1 MTHRP
6 PRYAELH
13 AHSAFS
19 FLDGASHPEE
29 LAAEGAR
36 LGLSA
41 LAITDHDGLYGVVRF
56 SQAAAKVS
64 LPTVFGAELHLP
76 VPAGSGAPVLD
87 PPTGVPDPRSTHL
100 LALARGPQGYRN
112 LSRAIATAHLA
123 TGTKGAADYRLE
135 GLGHEADGQWL
146 VLTGCRKG
154 AVRRAL
160 VTEGRAAARR
170 ELDRLVAV
178 FGAGNVAV
186 EITADDDPRTADLHD
201 ALADLAADARLPLVA
216 TTAAHYA
223 RPRDADL
230 AGALAAVRARSSLDD
245 MDGWLPGA
253 PTAHLRSA
261 AEMLTRHR
269 RYPEAVATAAALG
282 DECAFDLSLVAPRL
296 PPYPVPDGHTEATW
310 LRELVRRGAEDRYGP
325 RPRPG
330 ESERVPGAWRQI
342 DHELKVIEDLEFP
355 GYFLVVYDLVEFCRV
370 HGILAQGRGSAANSA
385 VCYALGITAV
395 DAVKHGLLF
404 ERFLAPERDGP
415 PDIDVDIESE
425 RREEVIQHVYATFGR
440 THAAQVANVISY
452 RPKSAVRDAARA
464 LGYDVGQADAWSKSI
479 ERWGSLRGP
488 DPSSPAADRA
498 AKERDIATKTAEKD
512 ARVAALW
519 GPVSPGSVAPGREV
533 GVARA
538 AYPPRASSLGP
549 LPPDPTTA
557 ARATPTSPRTGTSR
571 GGASGDDG
579 LTSRRTGTFRDGAS
593 RDATS
598 GGRGERPHVGHRGD
612 WSPDL
617 TGRAVRPRVVD
628 PLAEDQ
634 GDGHGRGRGV
644 GTAEGRGRAWREGP
658 RDEGP
663 DGRPERGPHPPVGG
677 DRERG
682 DHRNRI
688 EGALRAD
695 DTHDV
700 VPEQRPPSAAEDGE
714 IPDEVLDLADRMLR
728 LPRHLGIHS
737 GGMVMCDRPVIEVC
751 PVEWA
756 RMEGRTVLQ
765 WDKEDCADAGLVKFD
780 LLGLGM
786 LTALRIGFGLVE
798 QHEGSHLELHTLPE
812 DDPAVYDLLC
822 AADTVGVFQVESRAQ
837 MATLPRLRPRRF
849 YDIVIEVALIR
860 PGPIQGGSVHP
871 YINRARGREPVTF
884 LHPLLE
890 KSLGKTLGVPLF
902 QEQLMQMAI
911 DVAGF
916 SPAESDQLRR
926 AMGSKRSVERM
937 EALHGRLLEGMA
949 RNGVPPDVGEQ
960 IYDKLKAFADF
971 GFPESHAY
979 SFAFL
984 VYASSWLK
992 VHHPAAFYAG
1002 LLAAQPMG
1010 FYSPQSLVADA
1021 RRRGVTVL
1029 RPDVNASGVEATVER
1044 LPADGGTGEGGDRA
1058 RAYPPDPRPSGPPA
1072 RPDHGP
1078 RRSPP
1083 SPVPAPSGGPRIDTA
1098 FGPEPDL
1105 GLAVRLGLASVRGLG
1120 KQAAERIVAAR
1131 DGGPGTASSGLA
1143 SPWADD
1149 GPRPFTDLRDL
1160 VRRVDLTTAQ
1170 LEGLATA
1177 GATESLGTTRREAL
1191 WAAGALSQEGP
1202 DTLPGVSVGVE
1213 APALPGMTDVET
1225 AVADVWATGVSTD
1238 SYPTQHVRAGLD
1250 AAGVLTVAGAVRAA
1264 EAIERADEAERA
1276 AGEPPGTRTRPGS
1289 RVAVGGVVTH
1299 RQRPGT
1305 ARGVTFLSLEDETGI
1320 LNVVC
1325 SAGLWR
1331 RFRKVAR
1338 ASAAMVVRGRLE
1350 RADGATNLV
1359 AEHLAPLSLQVSTT
1373 SRDFR

>member
-1 MTHRP
+1 MPT

-36 LGLSA
+36 LGLTA
-41 LAITDHDGLYGVVRF
+41 LAVTDHDGLYGVVRF
-56 SQAAAKVS
+56 AEAARKVGLDS
-64 LPTVFGAELHLP
+64 IFGAELHLP
-76 VPAGSGAPVLD
+76 APAPSGAPVLD

-100 LALARGPQGYRN
+100 LVLARGPQGYRN
-112 LSRAIATAHLA
+112 LSSAIGTAHLA
-123 TGTKGAADYRLE
+123 TGTKGAADHRLDT
-135 GLGHEADGQWL
+135 LGEQADGQWL

-160 VTEGRAAARR
+160 VTTGRDAARR
-170 ELDRLVAV
+170 ELDRLVAT
-178 FGAGNVAV
+178 FGADNVAV

-201 ALADLAADARLPLVA
+201 ALAALATDAHLPLVA

-261 AEMLTRHR
+261 AEMLARHR
-269 RYPEAVATAAALG
+269 RHPEAVATAAALG
-282 DECAFDLSLVAPRL
+282 DECAFDLRLVAPAL

-325 RPRPG
+325 RG
-330 ESERVPGAWRQI
+330 SERVPGAWAQI
-342 DHELKVIEDLEFP
+342 DHELRVIEDLGFP

-395 DAVKHGLLF
+395 DAVRHGLLF

-415 PDIDVDIESE
+415 PDIDVDIESA
-425 RREEVIQHVYATFGR
+425 RREEVIQHVYGTFGR

-488 DPSSPAADRA
+488 DPTSPAADRA
-498 AKERDIATKTAEKD
+498 AKERDIAAKVVTRTAAKD

-519 GPVSPGSVAPGREV
+519 GPAEGGGPEQVAAGREV

-538 AYPPRASSLGP
+538 ASPPRASPLGP
-549 LPPDPTTA
+549 LPPDPATA
-557 ARATPTSPRTGTSR
+557 ARATPTSPRTGTFR
-571 GGASGDDG
+571 GGAS
-579 LTSRRTGTFRDGAS
+579 RD
-593 RDATS
+593 
-598 GGRGERPHVGHRGD
+598 V
-612 WSPDL
+612 
-617 TGRAVRPRVVD
+617 RVVD
-628 PLAEDQ
+628 PLAEE
-634 GDGHGRGRGV
+634 DGSRRTERGRGV
-644 GTAEGRGRAWREGP
+644 RSAEGRGRVWREDP
-658 RDEGP
+658 RHEGP
-663 DGRPERGPHPPVGG
+663 DSRPERGPHPPAGP
-677 DRERG
+677 DRSRG
-682 DHRNRI
+682 AQPGID
-688 EGALRAD
+688 GALRAD

-700 VPEQRPPSAAEDGE
+700 VPAHRPPSAEQDGE
-714 IPDEVLDLADRMLR
+714 IPGEVLDLADRMLR

-798 QHEGSHLELHTLPE
+798 RHEGSRLELHTLPAE
-812 DDPAVYDLLC
+812 DPAVYDLLC

-837 MATLPRLRPRRF
+837 MATLPRLRPRTF
-849 YDIVIEVALIR
+849 YDIVVEVALIR

-871 YINRARGREPVTF
+871 YINRVRGREPVTF

-890 KSLGKTLGVPLF
+890 KSLGRTMGVPLF

-911 DVAGF
+911 DVADF
-916 SPAESDQLRR
+916 TPAESDQLRR

-937 EALHGRLLEGMA
+937 EALRERLMDGMRKKGVDDA
-949 RNGVPPDVGEQ
+949 RVREQ

-1021 RRRGVTVL
+1021 RRHGVTVL
-1029 RPDVNASGVEATVER
+1029 RPDVNASDVEATVER
-1044 LPADGGTGEGGDRA
+1044 LPSPSPAGGSEDRA

-1083 SPVPAPSGGPRIDTA
+1083 PPGARPPRIDTA

-1120 KQAAERIVAAR
+1120 KDAAERIVAAR
-1131 DGGPGTASSGLA
+1131 DAPSDGGTA
-1143 SPWADD
+1143 
-1149 GPRPFTDLRDL
+1149 RPFRDLRDL
-1160 VRRVDLTTAQ
+1160 VRRVDLTTTQ

-1177 GATESLGTTRREAL
+1177 GATDCLGVTRREAL

-1202 DTLPGVSVGVE
+1202 GTLPGVSVGVE
-1213 APALPGMTDVET
+1213 APPLPGMSDVET
-1225 AVADVWATGVSTD
+1225 SVADVWATGVSTD
-1238 SYPTQHVRAGLD
+1238 SYPTQYVRDGLT
-1250 AAGVLTVAGAVRAA
+1250 AAGVLTVAGAVEVADAIAVADDA
-1264 EAIERADEAERA
+1264 EHA
-1276 AGEPPGTRTRPGS
+1276 AGEAPGTRPGS

-1305 ARGVTFLSLEDETGI
+1305 AGGVTFLSLEDETGI

-1325 SAGLWR
+1325 SPGLWR
-1331 RFRKVAR
+1331 RFRTVAR
-1338 ASAAMVVRGRLE
+1338 SSAAMVVRGRLE

>member
-1 MTHRP
+1 MTDRTTG

-41 LAITDHDGLYGVVRF
+41 LAVTDHDGLYGVVRF
-56 SQAAAKVS
+56 AEAARKVG
-64 LPTVFGAELHLP
+64 LPTIFGAELHLP
-76 VPAGSGAPVLD
+76 VVEHGRTPAGPPVLD

-100 LALARGPQGYRN
+100 LVLARGAQGYRN
-112 LSRAIATAHLA
+112 LSSAIATAHLA
-123 TGTKGAADYRLE
+123 TGTKGAARYDLDA
-135 GLGHEADGQWL
+135 LGAQGAGEWL

-154 AVRRAL
+154 SVRRAL
-160 VTEGRAAARR
+160 VTSGRAAARR

-178 FGAGNVAV
+178 FGEDNVAV
-186 EITADDDPRTADLHD
+186 EITTTDDPRDADLHA

-223 RPRDADL
+223 HPRDADL

-245 MDGWLPGA
+245 LDGWLPGA
-253 PTAHLRSA
+253 PTTHLRSA
-261 AEMLTRHR
+261 AEMLARHHR
-269 RYPEAVATAAALG
+269 HPQAVATAAALG
-282 DECAFDLSLVAPRL
+282 DECAFDLHLVAPDL

-310 LRELVRRGAEDRYGP
+310 LRELVRRGGENRYGP
-325 RPRPG
+325 RDQ
-330 ESERVPGAWRQI
+330 EKIPGAWAQI
-342 DHELKVIEDLEFP
+342 DHELRVIEDLHFP

-370 HGILAQGRGSAANSA
+370 NGILAQGRGSAANSA

-415 PDIDVDIESE
+415 PDIDVDIESG
-425 RREEVIQHVYATFGR
+425 RREEVIQHVYGKFGR

-488 DPSSPAADRA
+488 DPSSPAADRK
-498 AKERDIATKTAEKD
+498 AKERALAAKTAEPATRTARKD
-512 ARVAALW
+512 AATARLW
-519 GPVSPGSVAPGREV
+519 G
-533 GVARA
+533 
-538 AYPPRASSLGP
+538 
-549 LPPDPTTA
+549 
-557 ARATPTSPRTGTSR
+557 SR
-571 GGASGDDG
+571 
-579 LTSRRTGTFRDGAS
+579 
-593 RDATS
+593 
-598 GGRGERPHVGHRGD
+598 D

-617 TGRAVRPRVVD
+617 SGRGTRVVD
-628 PLAEDQ
+628 PLA
-634 GDGHGRGRGV
+634 V
-644 GTAEGRGRAWREGP
+644 
-658 RDEGP
+658 DEG
-663 DGRPERGPHPPVGG
+663 EV
-677 DRERG
+677 
-682 DHRNRI
+682 
-688 EGALRAD
+688 LRAD

-700 VPEQRPPSAAEDGE
+700 VPAHRPPSAAQEGE
-714 IPDEVLDLADRMLR
+714 IPDAVLDLADRMLR

-786 LTALRIGFGLVE
+786 LTALRIGFDLVE
-798 QHEGSHLELHTLPE
+798 RHEGGPRLALHTLPE

-837 MATLPRLRPRRF
+837 MATLPRLQPRNF

-871 YINRARGREPVTF
+871 YINRARGREKVTF
-884 LHPLLE
+884 LHPLLK

-916 SPAESDQLRR
+916 SPKESDQLRR

-937 EALHGRLLEGMA
+937 EELRGRLMDGM
-949 RNGVPPDVGEQ
+949 RKKGVTDPAVREE

-1021 RRRGVTVL
+1021 RRHGVTVL
-1029 RPDVNASGVEATVER
+1029 RPDVNASDVEATVER
-1044 LPADGGTGEGGDRA
+1044 LPADDAAAPADPADTDRPGARTDDSRMLGGEVR
-1058 RAYPPDPRPSGPPA
+1058 
-1072 RPDHGP
+1072 
-1078 RRSPP
+1078 
-1083 SPVPAPSGGPRIDTA
+1083 VDTA

-1105 GLAVRLGLASVRGLG
+1105 TLAVRLGLASVRGLG
-1120 KQAAERIVAAR
+1120 KDAAERVVAAR
-1131 DGGPGTASSGLA
+1131 GAPGEG
-1143 SPWADD
+1143 
-1149 GPRPFTDLRDL
+1149 RPFSDLRDL

-1177 GATESLGTTRREAL
+1177 GATDCLGVTRREAL
-1191 WAAGALSQEGP
+1191 WAAGALAQEGP
-1202 DTLPGVSVGVE
+1202 GTLPGVSVGVE
-1213 APALPGMTDVET
+1213 APALPGMTEVET
-1225 AVADVWATGVSTD
+1225 AVADVWATGVSAD
-1238 SYPTQHVRAGLD
+1238 SYPTQYVRDGLT
-1250 AAGVLTVAGAVRAA
+1250 AAGVLTVVGAVEVSR
-1264 EAIERADEAERA
+1264 EIEQVDEAERA
-1276 AGEPPGTRTRPGS
+1276 AGEVPGTRPHPSS

-1305 ARGVTFLSLEDETGI
+1305 AGGVTFLSLEDETGI

-1325 SAGLWR
+1325 SPGLWQ

-1338 ASAAMVVRGRLE
+1338 GSAALVVRGRLE

-1359 AEHLAPLSLQVSTT
+1359 AEHLAPLSLQVATT
-1373 SRDFR
+1373 SRDFH

>member
-1 MTHRP
+1 MPAHPPPR

-13 AHSAFS
+13 THSAFS

-56 SQAAAKVS
+56 AQAAAKVS

-76 VPAGSGAPVLD
+76 VPSAGGAGVAGPGRPVARGGRVSSGVPVLD
-87 PPTGVPDPRSTHL
+87 PPTGVPDPRATHL
-100 LALARGPQGYRN
+100 LVLARGPQGYRN
-112 LSRAIATAHLA
+112 LSSAIATAHLA
-123 TGTKGAADYRLE
+123 TGTKGAADFRLDR
-135 GLGHEADGQWL
+135 LGEQADGQWL

-160 VTEGRAAARR
+160 VTEGRASARR
-170 ELDRLVAV
+170 ELDRLVAT

-186 EITADDDPRTADLHD
+186 EITATDDPRTADLHA

-223 RPRDADL
+223 GPRDADL

-261 AEMLTRHR
+261 TEMLARHQ
-269 RYPEAVATAAALG
+269 RYPQAVATAAALG
-282 DECAFDLSLVAPRL
+282 DECAFDLRLVAPDL
-296 PPYPVPDGHTEATW
+296 PPYPVPTGHTEATW
-310 LRELVRRGAEDRYGP
+310 LRELVRRGGEDRYGP
-325 RPRPG
+325 RG
-330 ESERVPGAWRQI
+330 SERVPGAWKQI
-342 DHELKVIEDLEFP
+342 DHELRVIEDLHFP

-415 PDIDVDIESE
+415 PDIDVDIESA

-464 LGYDVGQADAWSKSI
+464 LGYDVGQGDAWSKSI

-488 DPSSPAADRA
+488 DPSSPAADRKA
-498 AKERDIATKTAEKD
+498 RESAIASKTAEKD
-512 ARVAALW
+512 AQVTALW
-519 GPVSPGSVAPGREV
+519 GPRPD
-533 GVARA
+533 RA
-538 AYPPRASSLGP
+538 H
-549 LPPDPTTA
+549 T
-557 ARATPTSPRTGTSR
+557 
-571 GGASGDDG
+571 
-579 LTSRRTGTFRDGAS
+579 
-593 RDATS
+593 
-598 GGRGERPHVGHRGD
+598 GHRD
-612 WSPDL
+612 TWSPDL
-617 TGRAVRPRVVD
+617 GGRAAKPRVVD
-628 PLAEDQ
+628 PLAQDA
-634 GDGHGRGRGV
+634 G
-644 GTAEGRGRAWREGP
+644 
-658 RDEGP
+658 
-663 DGRPERGPHPPVGG
+663 ER
-677 DRERG
+677 
-682 DHRNRI
+682 
-688 EGALRAD
+688 LRAD

-700 VPEQRPPSAAEDGE
+700 VPTHRPPSAAQDGE
-714 IPDEVLDLADRMLR
+714 IPEHVLDLADRMLR

-786 LTALRIGFGLVE
+786 LTALRIAFGFVAE
-798 QHEGSHLELHTLPE
+798 HEGARLELHTLPE

-837 MATLPRLRPRRF
+837 MATLPRLRPRCF

-871 YINRARGREPVTF
+871 YIERARGREPVTY

-890 KSLGKTLGVPLF
+890 KSLAKTKGVPLF

-916 SPAESDQLRR
+916 SAAESDQLRR

-937 EALHGRLLEGMA
+937 EALHGRLLAGMA
-949 RNGVPPDVGEQ
+949 ANGVAPDVAEQ

-1021 RRRGVTVL
+1021 RRHGITVL
-1029 RPDVNASGVEATVER
+1029 RPDVNTSGVEATVEHVDTSAEHVVR
-1044 LPADGGTGEGGDRA
+1044 SRAGAGTGDDSMFDAG
-1058 RAYPPDPRPSGPPA
+1058 
-1072 RPDHGP
+1072 
-1078 RRSPP
+1078 
-1083 SPVPAPSGGPRIDTA
+1083 VVVDTA
-1098 FGPEPDL
+1098 FGAQPDL
-1105 GLAVRLGLASVRGLG
+1105 ALGVRLGLSGVRGLG
-1120 KQAAERIVAAR
+1120 ASAAERIVAAR
-1131 DGGPGTASSGLA
+1131 DGGGGDTHA
-1143 SPWADD
+1143 D
-1149 GPRPFTDLRDL
+1149 GPRPFRDLRDL

-1177 GATESLGTTRREAL
+1177 GATDSLGVSRREAL

-1202 DTLPGVSVGVE
+1202 DTLPGVSVGVR
-1213 APALPGMTDVET
+1213 APTLPGMSDVET
-1225 AVADVWATGVSTD
+1225 AAADVWATGVSTG
-1238 SYPTQHVRAGLD
+1238 SYPTRYVRDGLT
-1250 AAGVLTVAGAVRAA
+1250 AAGVLTVAGAVRVAA
-1264 EAIERADEAERA
+1264 EIERADLAERA
-1276 AGEPPGTRTRPGS
+1276 GQPVGDRPGS
-1289 RVAVGGVVTH
+1289 RVGVGGVVTH

-1305 ARGVTFLSLEDETGI
+1305 AGGVTFLSLEDETGI

-1325 SAGLWR
+1325 SPGLWR
-1331 RFRKVAR
+1331 RCRKVAR
-1338 ASAAMVVRGRLE
+1338 SAAAMVVRGRLE

-1359 AEHLAPLSLQVSTT
+1359 AEHLAPLSLQVTTT

>member
-1 MTHRP
+1 MTDRTTG

-41 LAITDHDGLYGVVRF
+41 LAVTDHDGLYGVVRF
-56 SQAAAKVS
+56 AEAARKVG
-64 LPTVFGAELHLP
+64 LPTIFGAELHLP
-76 VPAGSGAPVLD
+76 VVEDGRVPAGPPVLD

-100 LALARGPQGYRN
+100 LVLARGAQGYRN
-112 LSRAIATAHLA
+112 LSSAIATAHLA
-123 TGTKGAADYRLE
+123 TGTKGAARYDLDA
-135 GLGHEADGQWL
+135 LGAQGAGEWL

-154 AVRRAL
+154 SVRRAL
-160 VTEGRAAARR
+160 VTSGRAAARR

-178 FGAGNVAV
+178 FGADNVAV
-186 EITADDDPRTADLHD
+186 EITTTDDPRDADLHA

-223 RPRDADL
+223 HPRDADL

-245 MDGWLPGA
+245 LDGWLPGA
-253 PTAHLRSA
+253 PTTHLRSA
-261 AEMLTRHR
+261 AEMLARHHR
-269 RYPEAVATAAALG
+269 HPQAVATAAALG
-282 DECAFDLSLVAPRL
+282 DECAFDLHLVAPDL

-310 LRELVRRGAEDRYGP
+310 LRELVRRGGENRYGP
-325 RPRPG
+325 RDQ
-330 ESERVPGAWRQI
+330 EKIPGAWAQI
-342 DHELKVIEDLEFP
+342 DHELRVIEDLHFP

-370 HGILAQGRGSAANSA
+370 NGILAQGRGSAANSA

-415 PDIDVDIESE
+415 PDIDVDIESG
-425 RREEVIQHVYATFGR
+425 RREEVIQHVYAKFGR

-488 DPSSPAADRA
+488 DPSSPAADRK
-498 AKERDIATKTAEKD
+498 AKERALAAKTAEPATRTARKD
-512 ARVAALW
+512 AATARLW
-519 GPVSPGSVAPGREV
+519 G
-533 GVARA
+533 
-538 AYPPRASSLGP
+538 
-549 LPPDPTTA
+549 
-557 ARATPTSPRTGTSR
+557 SR
-571 GGASGDDG
+571 
-579 LTSRRTGTFRDGAS
+579 
-593 RDATS
+593 
-598 GGRGERPHVGHRGD
+598 D

-617 TGRAVRPRVVD
+617 SGRGTRVVD
-628 PLAEDQ
+628 PLA
-634 GDGHGRGRGV
+634 V
-644 GTAEGRGRAWREGP
+644 
-658 RDEGP
+658 DEG
-663 DGRPERGPHPPVGG
+663 E
-677 DRERG
+677 
-682 DHRNRI
+682 
-688 EGALRAD
+688 ALRAD
-695 DTHDV
+695 DPHDV
-700 VPEQRPPSAAEDGE
+700 VPAHRPPSAAQEGE
-714 IPDEVLDLADRMLR
+714 IPDAVLDLADRMLR

-786 LTALRIGFGLVE
+786 LTALRIGFDLVE
-798 QHEGSHLELHTLPE
+798 RHEGGPRLALHTLPE

-837 MATLPRLRPRRF
+837 MATLPRLQPRNF

-871 YINRARGREPVTF
+871 YINRARGREKVTF
-884 LHPLLE
+884 LHPLLK

-916 SPAESDQLRR
+916 SPKESDQLRR

-937 EALHGRLLEGMA
+937 EELRGRLMDGM
-949 RNGVPPDVGEQ
+949 RKKGVTDPAVREE

-1021 RRRGVTVL
+1021 RRHGVTVL
-1029 RPDVNASGVEATVER
+1029 RPDVNASDVEATVER
-1044 LPADGGTGEGGDRA
+1044 LPADDAAAPQAQVRRAGADRHRVRSGARSHARGAARARERA
-1058 RAYPPDPRPSGPPA
+1058 RARQGRGRARRRGARGAGGGAAVQRPA
-1072 RPDHGP
+1072 RPRAARRPHDGPARGARDRRRDGLP
-1078 RRSPP
+1078 RRDAARGAVGGGRARAGGPGDAAGRERRGRGP
-1083 SPVPAPSGGPRIDTA
+1083 GAARHDRGRDGRRGRVGHGRVRRLLPDAVRARRPDGGGCAHRRRGGRGVARDRAGRRGGARGGRGAGDAPAPVVARRGGRRRHAPPA
-1098 FGPEPDL
+1098 P
-1105 GLAVRLGLASVRGLG
+1105 
-1120 KQAAERIVAAR
+1120 R
-1131 DGGPGTASSGLA
+1131 DGGGRDVPVARGR
-1143 SPWADD
+1143 D
-1149 GPRPFTDLRDL
+1149 GDPQ
-1160 VRRVDLTTAQ
+1160 RRV
-1170 LEGLATA
+1170 LA
-1177 GATESLGTTRREAL
+1177 R
-1191 WAAGALSQEGP
+1191 
-1202 DTLPGVSVGVE
+1202 
-1213 APALPGMTDVET
+1213 
-1225 AVADVWATGVSTD
+1225 AVAAVPEGRARVRGARRARAA
-1238 SYPTQHVRAGLD
+1238 RAGRRRHEPRR
-1250 AAGVLTVAGAVRAA
+1250 GAPRAA
-1264 EAIERADEAERA
+1264 VAPGRDDVARLPLTGPSPSGRA
-1276 AGEPPGTRTRPGS
+1276 A
-1289 RVAVGGVVTH
+1289 
-1299 RQRPGT
+1299 
-1305 ARGVTFLSLEDETGI
+1305 
-1320 LNVVC
+1320 
-1325 SAGLWR
+1325 W
-1331 RFRKVAR
+1331 
-1338 ASAAMVVRGRLE
+1338 
-1350 RADGATNLV
+1350 
-1359 AEHLAPLSLQVSTT
+1359 
-1373 SRDFR
+1373 